1 MSHSS
6 AFLLPSPSAAAAGA
20 DADGAAYALLV
31 LNQRLPRFAPRLWDR
46 AQVRVCADGGA
57 NRVFDGMPELFPGQ
71 DPDEVRRRYKP
82 DVIKGDLD
90 SVRPEVK
97 EYYSNM
103 GTQIVDESHDQ
114 DTTDLHK
121 CVAFIT
127 ENSAIPNKSN
137 VNFLSSITWC
147 HYPPSSQNLL
157 PYLSFN
163 CSCVS
168 LLLGPLGEGL
178 TTRWETST
186 YFISSQTTGSYS
198 YRMIA

>member
-1 MSHSS
+1 MLRSS
-6 AFLLPSPSAAAAGA
+6 
-20 DADGAAYALLV
+20 
-31 LNQRLPRFAPRLWDR
+31 
-46 AQVRVCADGGA
+46 
-57 NRVFDGMPELFPGQ
+57 DGMKYLGIGLQTKLFLSHAYLMKQ
-71 DPDEVRRRYKP
+71 LFFLWK
-82 DVIKGDLD
+82 LQ
-90 SVRPEVK
+90 
-97 EYYSNM
+97 

-198 YRMIA
+198 YRMIAWSFCCQEHTLITSILNGLLRGPTVDWFPSARLRPPPQPLGFNGI